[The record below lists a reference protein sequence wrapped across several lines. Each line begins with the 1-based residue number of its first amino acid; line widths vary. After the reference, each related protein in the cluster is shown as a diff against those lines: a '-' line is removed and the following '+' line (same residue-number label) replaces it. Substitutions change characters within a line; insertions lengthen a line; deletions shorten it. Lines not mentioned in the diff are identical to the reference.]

1 MTGIKSTFEQRIDN
15 LRMNAKLIDV
25 DTQDRE
31 LLQYEKLK
39 EEAEN

>member
-15 LRMNAKLIDV
+15 LRMNAELTEVKAEE
-25 DTQDRE
+25 RE
-31 LLQYEKLK
+31 VLQYEKLK

>member
-15 LRMNAKLIDV
+15 LRMNAELIDV
-25 DTQDRE
+25 NTQDRE

>member
-15 LRMNAKLIDV
+15 LRMNAELIDV
-25 DTQDRE
+25 NTQDKE

>member
-15 LRMNAKLIDV
+15 LRMNAELIDV